1 MKRKIYDPNKKGV
14 RRIKEPPP
22 KKKYKKRVVEIGAY
36 IDKQLYLKMAVRF
49 RFFFPSIYDTLQ
61 LIEKFEYK

>member
-49 RFFFPSIYDTLQ
+49 RFFSFNL
-61 LIEKFEYK
+61 